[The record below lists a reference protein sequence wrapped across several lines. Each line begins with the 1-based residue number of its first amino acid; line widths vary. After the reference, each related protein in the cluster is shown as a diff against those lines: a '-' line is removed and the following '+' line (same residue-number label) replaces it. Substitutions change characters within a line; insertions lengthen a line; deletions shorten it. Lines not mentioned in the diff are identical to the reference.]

1 MGTHPI
7 FESDFDCLTEC
18 RNPAH
23 LHPPRDLMNPTT
35 MARSRSQ
42 MSIMAKCAFKIE
54 LSALTKSSMLPP
66 PSKSAPEFNW
76 SMSISQSI
84 AFALITRQTRRHDSV
99 HIKKLEIKVS
109 LAFTK

>member
-18 RNPAH
+18 QNPAH
-23 LHPPRDLMNPTT
+23 LHPRNLMHLIIKGGHP
-35 MARSRSQ
+35 SQ

-54 LSALTKSSMLPP
+54 LSALTKSSMSQP

-99 HIKKLEIKVS
+99 HIKKKLEIKVS
-109 LAFTK
+109 LA

>member
-23 LHPPRDLMNPTT
+23 LHPRDLMNPTT
-35 MARSRSQ
+35 MATSRSQ

-54 LSALTKSSMLPP
+54 LSALTKSSMSQP
-66 PSKSAPEFNW
+66 PSESAPVFNW
-76 SMSISQSI
+76 LMSISQSI
-84 AFALITRQTRRHDSV
+84 AFASITRQTRRHDSV
-99 HIKKLEIKVS
+99 HIEK
-109 LAFTK
+109 T

>member
-23 LHPPRDLMNPTT
+23 PHPPRNLMHPII
-35 MARSRSQ
+35 MGDPPSQ

-54 LSALTKSSMLPP
+54 LSALTKLSMSPQ
-66 PSKSAPEFNW
+66 PSKSALEFNW
-76 SMSISQSI
+76 LMSIYLSI
-84 AFALITRQTRRHDSV
+84 AFASITRQTRRHDSV
-99 HIKKLEIKVS
+99 HIKK
-109 LAFTK
+109 T

>member
-23 LHPPRDLMNPTT
+23 GPPRNLMHPII
-35 MARSRSQ
+35 MGDPPSQ

-54 LSALTKSSMLPP
+54 LSALTKSSMSPP
-66 PSKSAPEFNW
+66 PSKSAPGFNW

-84 AFALITRQTRRHDSV
+84 AFASITRQTRRHDSV
-99 HIKKLEIKVS
+99 HIEKLEIKVS
-109 LAFTK
+109 LAFK

>member
-23 LHPPRDLMNPTT
+23 PHPPRNLMHPII
-35 MARSRSQ
+35 MGDPPSQ

-54 LSALTKSSMLPP
+54 LSALTKSSMSPP
-66 PSKSAPEFNW
+66 PSKSAPGFNW
-76 SMSISQSI
+76 SMS
-84 AFALITRQTRRHDSV
+84 FASITRQTRRHDSV
-99 HIKKLEIKVS
+99 HIEKLEIKVS
-109 LAFTK
+109 LAFTIF